1 MRPILQTQSA
11 KLKTCTL
18 TVISTF
24 FGLGGLCK
32 AMLPTLGL
40 SLRMLSP
47 TCVQTCPSCTMLD
60 PSWGQVGPKL
70 EPTGPSSAQVTP
82 KLGPSRLPFAPTLGQ
97 ERPSLT
103 PVGFWLGQVGPLLSS
118 LSYSLGVG
126 LHVWHRLDD
135 TNCPANVPPCACH
148 LAGSKQ
154 RLHPAD
160 RFQNSE

>member
-126 LHVWHRLDD
+126 SCRREATRISKSSCDGELLGGRPSSRP
-135 TNCPANVPPCACH
+135 TC
-148 LAGSKQ
+148 LAS
-154 RLHPAD
+154 P
-160 RFQNSE
+160 